1 MRTIRNGRAASQR
14 LTKEDWQIYSFLLP
28 AATLII
34 LFSYMP
40 MYGIVLAFQNYR
52 AGDDIFALGSVQ
64 WVGLKWFRQYMGST
78 FFARTMINTIRLSVL
93 NLIFGFTMPII
104 FALALN
110 EIRCLRFKKFVQ
122 TASYLPYFISTVVVA
137 GIVISFTEM
146 NGLINNMLGV
156 FGIQAREWLVKPEYF
171 PGVYTITNVWK
182 TFGFGSIL
190 YFSTLSSIDPALY
203 EAARIDGASRW
214 QQMKYITLPGIA
226 FIIAVQLVMQ
236 MGQILNANTDL
247 VLLLYRSST
256 YKTSDIIG
264 TYVYRMG
271 IEGGKYSYTTAVGLF
286 QSVIALTLTVITNHI
301 SNRLTGY
308 GLW

>member
-1 MRTIRNGRAASQR
+1 MSTIHVKRPASQR
-14 LTKEDWQIYSFLLP
+14 LTQEDWQIYSFLIP
-28 AATLII
+28 AAALIF

-52 AGDDIFALGSVQ
+52 AGDDIFALGSAQ
-64 WVGLKWFRQYMGST
+64 WVGLKWFRQYVGST

-104 FALALN
+104 FALVLN

-146 NGLINNMLGV
+146 NGLINNMLGI
-156 FGIQAREWLVKPEYF
+156 FGIKAREWLVKPEYF

-286 QSVIALTLTVITNHI
+286 QSVIALTLTIITNHI

>member
-1 MRTIRNGRAASQR
+1 MSTIHVKRPASQR
-14 LTKEDWQIYSFLLP
+14 LTKEDWQIYSFLIP
-28 AATLII
+28 AAVLII

-52 AGDDIFALGSVQ
+52 AGDDIFALGSAQ
-64 WVGLKWFRQYMGST
+64 WVGLKWFRQYIGST

-93 NLIFGFTMPII
+93 NLIFGFTMPIV
-104 FALALN
+104 FALVLN

-146 NGLINNMLGV
+146 NGLINNMLGL
-156 FGIQAREWLVKPEYF
+156 FGIKAREWLVKPEYF

-286 QSVIALTLTVITNHI
+286 QSVIALTLTIITNHI